1 MPDQRTAQ
9 EKLHARL
16 QPIIN
21 LLNRQHILEEIAR
34 RQSHGKAELLE
45 NLVHRQWL
53 SELGARIND
62 LPPADLAHL
71 LEMLP
76 PQHRQVVW
84 DQVGEEPAGE
94 VLWEVSE
101 GVAEQLIESASH
113 ERLVAI
119 CKGMD
124 VNVLAQMAE
133 HMPEDVLAEVE
144 TSLPPRIRSWLKEY
158 AEYPEDSVGRLMNR
172 DVLVID
178 LTATVKDALKMLR
191 NLEAFPDQV
200 DALYVV
206 DSRDRLAG
214 VVPLTT
220 LLLHRPRQL
229 IAAIMRT
236 DVVSFLPRDDAGA
249 AAQAF
254 ERYDLLSAPVV
265 DERRRLVGRLPVDVV
280 MDFIRAEAEENAL
293 RREGLSGEED
303 LFGRVW
309 DSARRRW
316 LWLSINLLTA
326 FAASRVIGLFEG
338 SIEKLVALATLMPI
352 VASIGGNTGNQT
364 VALFIRGL
372 ALDQI
377 NTSNLRYLAAKE
389 AGVAGINGL
398 IWGSVMGLVAFALY
412 QNPGLGLVMGTATF
426 LNLVVAALCG
436 IAVPYLINRLNYDPA
451 LGSSV
456 LLTFSTDSMGFF
468 IFLGLASIFLV

>member
-34 RQSHGKAELLE
+34 RQSHGKGDLLE
-45 NLVHRQWL
+45 SLVHRQWL
-53 SELGARIND
+53 SELGARVND

-76 PQHRQVVW
+76 PQHREVVW
-84 DQVGEEPAGE
+84 DQVHEEAAGE

-119 CKGMD
+119 CKRMD

-133 HMPEDVLAEVE
+133 HMPEDVLSEVE

-158 AEYPEDSVGRLMNR
+158 AEYPEDSVGRLMNH
-172 DVLVID
+172 DVLVIE
-178 LTATVKDALKMLR
+178 LTATVKNALRMLR

-236 DVVSFLPRDDAGA
+236 DVVSFLPHDDAGA

-254 ERYDLLSAPVV
+254 ERYDLLSAPVI
-265 DERRRLVGRLPVDVV
+265 DERRQLVGRLPVDAV
-280 MDFIRAEAEENAL
+280 MDFVRAEAEENAL

-377 NTSNLRYLAAKE
+377 NTGNLRYLAAKE
-389 AGVAGINGL
+389 VGVAGINGL

-412 QNPGLGLVMGTATF
+412 QNPGLGLVMGAATL
-426 LNLVVAALCG
+426 LNLVVAAVCG
-436 IAVPYLINRLNYDPA
+436 IAVPYMINRLNYDPA